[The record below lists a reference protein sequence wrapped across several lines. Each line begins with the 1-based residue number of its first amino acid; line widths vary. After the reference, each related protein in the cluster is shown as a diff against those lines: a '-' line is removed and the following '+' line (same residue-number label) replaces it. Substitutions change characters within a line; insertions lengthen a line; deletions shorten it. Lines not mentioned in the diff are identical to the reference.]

1 MTRILSAIGATLI
14 ATTTVAM
21 AQNCTSTVLGN
32 TIYTNCQERSGSGS
46 PSGSPVPNV
55 NFNWLGDIGRRA
67 REAES
72 RRARELS
79 GPKR

>member
-46 PSGSPVPNV
+46 GTKPMPNV

-67 REAES
+67 REERERDAL
-72 RRARELS
+72 ARERA
-79 GPKR
+79 KR

>member
-32 TIYTNCQERSGSGS
+32 TITTQCQERSGSGS
-46 PSGSPVPNV
+46 GAKPMPNV

-67 REAES
+67 REE
-72 RRARELS
+72 REHVARERA
-79 GPKR
+79 KR

>member
-1 MTRILSAIGATLI
+1 MTRTLCAVGALI

-21 AQNCTSTVLGN
+21 AQNCTSTMLGN

-46 PSGSPVPNV
+46 GTKPMPNV

-67 REAES
+67 REE
-72 RRARELS
+72 REHVARERA
-79 GPKR
+79 KR